1 MTLVNGRAGSMTP
14 LIASAVELDDPHPDD
29 CCPRCGGHL
38 SGGATRRTNGTVAN
52 FHATP
57 TGDRCVVDCD
67 DLYARRLSRELIR
80 TGRISLGPP
89 PSAAASTAAD
99 RSPPPPPRR

>member
-14 LIASAVELDDPHPDD
+14 LIARAVELDDPHPDD

-38 SGGATRRTNGTVAN
+38 SGVRHSGGRDRGVAEYDV
-52 FHATP
+52 HATP

-80 TGRISLGPP
+80 TGRMTGQS
-89 PSAAASTAAD
+89 
-99 RSPPPPPRR
+99 